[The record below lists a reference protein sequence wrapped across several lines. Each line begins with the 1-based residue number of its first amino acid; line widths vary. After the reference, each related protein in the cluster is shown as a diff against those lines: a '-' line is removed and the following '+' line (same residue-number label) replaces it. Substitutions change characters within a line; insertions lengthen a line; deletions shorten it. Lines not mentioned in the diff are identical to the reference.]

1 MMEKLKYFIKEGF
14 RNIWVNGMMSLA
26 SVGIL
31 AICILLLG
39 TSLLLSVNM
48 NRLISQL
55 ESSNQIMVYLKSDVK
70 PADIP
75 KTGDQIKA
83 MSNVTKCT
91 YLTRDEIYKQAKKEL
106 GQQNVLMT
114 GIDSS
119 AFDNAYQVKVNNMT
133 HYTETASK
141 ISSLPGVK
149 YVRQDAGLATTLI
162 HVKKVIGIVGIW
174 LFVIMAVTSLFI
186 IANTIKLAMFGR
198 KREIN
203 IMKFV
208 GATDWFI
215 RWPFIVEGF
224 IIGIIAG
231 ALALIAQLYIYRGLV
246 AQFTSMLPVMHMVD
260 INSVFAFM
268 CLSFLL
274 CGVLVGSLGSYIS
287 VRRYLKV

>member
-1 MMEKLKYFIKEGF
+1 MEKLKYFIKEGF